1 MDINEIKKRKAN
13 LEDEILAMINNFM
26 KETGVRVDDVC
37 FNVRT
42 SGDGIY
48 KLINTDVKI
57 RIVI

>member
-1 MDINEIKKRKAN
+1 MDINEIKKRRAN
-13 LEDEILAMINNFM
+13 LEYEILAMINNFM

-42 SGDGIY
+42 SGDSNY